1 MQVHEGCATTGLQ
14 RASTRGTVDVGS
26 AGRRRERETSVGE
39 RTNWNEHGVVLVE
52 VRVCGALVEVG
63 TDWEVGGRW
72 GGMEHGR
79 MRRGPCDEDHDARW
93 PTRTGVR
100 RCTLHSLARLVLRTT

>member
-39 RTNWNEHGVVLVE
+39 RTNWNEHGVVLVDGW
-52 VRVCGALVEVG
+52 R
-63 TDWEVGGRW
+63 
-72 GGMEHGR
+72 
-79 MRRGPCDEDHDARW
+79 
-93 PTRTGVR
+93 
-100 RCTLHSLARLVLRTT
+100 